1 VTRRLWHLV
10 TIALAVGLVACSGS
24 TDPATNVRATQARLN
39 AHGYAN
45 DGPARWWWE
54 YATVQGDLGTANDTE
69 VCGSGTR
76 CGPAAAGS
84 SANPIPLSTVV
95 TGLTPNT
102 TYYFRACGQDTN
114 DPGPTCAQVR
124 SFQTSR
130 GDSTAAVSGGVLTFN
145 AAAGTRNRAI
155 VSPFTDTDGILKYQI
170 EDDVDYSQFASFDG
184 ASIVPGA
191 GCQSFSGRAYDDAV
205 RCPASGITR
214 IRLVLNDGNDN
225 AAIRDAI
232 TTPTTLE
239 GGAGSDQLVGSEGAN
254 DTLITGPGGF
264 VAIGSNT
271 ANAGGDDTI
280 NTQNGVKDFVYCGIG
295 NDVADVDAVDQS
307 FEELF
312 GAGPPYASCEQLH
325 VAP

>member
-10 TIALAVGLVACSGS
+10 TIALALGLAACTGS

-54 YATVQGDLGTANDTE
+54 YATAQADLGTASDTE

-76 CGPAAAGS
+76 CGPAAGGS
-84 SANPIPLSTVV
+84 ASNPIPLSTVV

-114 DPGPTCAQVR
+114 DTAPTCAQVR
-124 SFQTSR
+124 DFRTSR
-130 GDSTAAVSGGVLTFN
+130 GDSTAGVSAGVLTFS
-145 AAAGTRNRAI
+145 AAAGTRNRA
-155 VSPFTDTDGILKYQI
+155 VVTPFTDTDGILKLQI
-170 EDDVDYSQFASFDG
+170 EDAVDYSQNASFDG

-191 GCQSFSGRAYDDAV
+191 GCQSYSGRPYDDAV
-205 RCPASGITR
+205 KCPASGITR
-214 IRLVLNDGNDN
+214 IRLMLNDGDDN
-225 AAIRDAI
+225 AFIRDAI

-239 GGAGSDQLVGSEGAN
+239 GGTGADQLIGSEGAN
-254 DTLITGPGGF
+254 DTLITGPGGS
-264 VAIGSNT
+264 VAFGGNSNG
-271 ANAGGDDTI
+271 GGDDTI
-280 NTQNGVKDFVYCGIG
+280 NTQNGVNDIVWCGSG
-295 NDVADVDAVDQS
+295 TDVADVDAVDQG
-307 FEELF
+307 FDVFF
-312 GAGPPYASCEQLH
+312 GGQPYVTCEQLH